1 MHTPEPWRIGET
13 YDNDG
18 HLETVISAMGD
29 QAAVA
34 VALDFGANNPH
45 MRAANCR
52 RIVACVNALKGVP
65 TEALEDGGQIRLAV
79 DKQVAKKLAEH
90 SQLLAALETLLATVK
105 GQKPGSLADA
115 ERQALAA
122 ITAAKLE

>member
-1 MHTPEPWRIGET
+1 MHTPEPWRVGET

-18 HLETVISAMGD
+18 HLETVISAMGGR
-29 QAAVA
+29 ASVA
-34 VALDFGANNPH
+34 IALDFGANNPE
-45 MRAANCR
+45 MRNANCR
-52 RIVACVNALKGVP
+52 RIVACVNALKGVS

-90 SQLLAALETLLATVK
+90 SQLLAALENLLDTVK
-105 GQKPGSLADA
+105 GQKPGAFADA

-122 ITAAKLE
+122 ITAAKPE

>member
-1 MHTPEPWRIGET
+1 MHTPEPWCVAET

-34 VALDFGANNPH
+34 VALDFGANNPL
-45 MRAANCR
+45 MRVANCR

-65 TEALEDGGQIRLAV
+65 TETLEDGGQIRLAV

-90 SQLLAALETLLATVK
+90 SQLLAALENLLATVK
-105 GQKPGSLADA
+105 GDKPGAFSDA